1 MFDVVIVGAGP
12 AGMNAGLVLGRV
24 RRQVLLADAGAPR
37 NSSSRSM
44 HGMLSRDGADP
55 AEVRRVARAE
65 LGGYPSVQ
73 VRDVAVVS
81 AAPSGEGFEVTLADG
96 TTALARRLLL
106 ATGVTDELPPVEGLA
121 RLWGRGVYHC
131 PYCHGWEVRDQPVAV
146 LGGDDDAAYLA
157 LNLARLGCDI
167 VLCTDGDAEASE
179 PARAALRAHG
189 VRVCEELVLGVTG
202 EPGTF
207 VRLSLSP
214 GWTLERRAL
223 FVHPATLQGS
233 DLARQLGCALLDD
246 GSVRVNELGQTSV
259 PGVYAAGDLCRSEAW
274 PKPLAQVVMAAGLGA
289 RAAVVID
296 QELLFGDV
304 FGQHARPAEAGAEAV
319 PGVSLPTTGK

>member
-1 MFDVVIVGAGP
+1 MFDVVIAGAGP

-81 AAPSGEGFEVTLADG
+81 AASSGEGFEVTLADG

-121 RLWGRGVYHC
+121 KAAGAGRNG
-131 PYCHGWEVRDQPVAV
+131 
-146 LGGDDDAAYLA
+146 
-157 LNLARLGCDI
+157 
-167 VLCTDGDAEASE
+167 
-179 PARAALRAHG
+179 
-189 VRVCEELVLGVTG
+189 
-202 EPGTF
+202 
-207 VRLSLSP
+207 
-214 GWTLERRAL
+214 RRAWRPRRGR
-223 FVHPATLQGS
+223 HRPGAT
-233 DLARQLGCALLDD
+233 
-246 GSVRVNELGQTSV
+246 VR
-259 PGVYAAGDLCRSEAW
+259 
-274 PKPLAQVVMAAGLGA
+274 
-289 RAAVVID
+289 
-296 QELLFGDV
+296 
-304 FGQHARPAEAGAEAV
+304 
-319 PGVSLPTTGK
+319 